1 MQVAF
6 ISECSTFYKIVS
18 KSLVANYSELSFLH
32 FDHPDVLLT
41 EKQLGFT
48 HLILKLTDRESFDFK
63 VKELKKKMP
72 KSVFIGLVI
81 KREFHTLKA
90 ISHCFDF
97 IFNES
102 EIEEKLTI
110 YFNQQMN
117 KYAEND
123 VYPSRLLT
131 EKNKTKYIQLSA
143 LHSRCLV
150 LVSLNKTNRE
160 IALEISK
167 SERTV
172 EKYIIFLRTHFQVKR
187 KKELMPI
194 VKEIVSG

>member
-1 MQVAF
+1 MQAAF
-6 ISECSTFYKIVS
+6 ISECSTFYKIIS
-18 KSLVANYSELSFLH
+18 KSLEANYTELSFVH
-32 FDHPDVLLT
+32 FDHPDALLT
-41 EKQLGFT
+41 QKQLGFT

-63 VKELKKKMP
+63 VKDLKKKMP
-72 KSVFIGLVI
+72 NSVFIGLVI

-110 YFNQQMN
+110 YFNQQLN
-117 KYAEND
+117 KYAENNA
-123 VYPSRLLT
+123 YPSRLVT

-150 LVSLNKTNRE
+150 LVSLQKTNKE

-172 EKYIIFLRTHFQVKR
+172 EKYIIFLRTHFGVEK
-187 KKELMPI
+187 KKELIKI
-194 VKEIVSG
+194 VKEIAGN